1 MKTTKNLWSTIVSG
15 LLVLTLITG
24 CSKSS
29 EQGNTKSENNNLK
42 AASNSGEKL
51 NLVSSESKLEW
62 IGKKV
67 TGQHNGTVEIVN
79 GGLFL
84 DNDKLTGG
92 SFDIDFRTTKV
103 LDIEDPESNAKLTS
117 HLKSPDF
124 FAAETFPIGK
134 FEILSLA
141 PLSDGSQNNYTVSG
155 NLSIKDI
162 TKEIQFPAN
171 VKVNGGSVIASG
183 DFNIDRTL
191 WDINFRSGKF
201 YENLGDKL
209 INDNINLKFNITA
222 KQL

>member
-79 GGLFL
+79 GDLFL
-84 DNDKLTGG
+84 DNGKLTGG

-141 PLSDGSQNNYTVSG
+141 PLSDGSQNNYIVSG
-155 NLSIKDI
+155 NLSIKNI
-162 TKEIQFPAN
+162 TKEIKFPVN
-171 VKVNGGSVIASG
+171 VKVNGGSVLASA

>member
-79 GGLFL
+79 GDLFL
-84 DNDKLTGG
+84 DNGKLTGG

-141 PLSDGSQNNYTVSG
+141 PLSDGSQNNYIVSG
-155 NLSIKDI
+155 NLSIKNI
-162 TKEIQFPAN
+162 TKEIKFPVN
-171 VKVNGGSVIASG
+171 VKVNGGSVIASA

>member
-79 GGLFL
+79 GDLFL
-84 DNDKLTGG
+84 DNGKLTGG

-103 LDIEDPESNAKLTS
+103 LDIEDPESNSKLTS

-141 PLSDGSQNNYTVSG
+141 PLSDGSQNNYIVSG
-155 NLSIKDI
+155 NLSIKNI
-162 TKEIQFPAN
+162 TKEIKFPVN
-171 VKVNGGSVIASG
+171 VKVNGRSVIASA